1 MHRDISAS
9 GLRGPEP
16 PPEKRAPPDPGKIK
30 GREKAFDARE
40 TQSDHTL
47 AQRRKIAHAALKAAT
62 GRDMGRGDP
71 ASAKARHDAQ
81 QAAQRASGVVGV
93 DEAGDVVVM
102 TLDEVSRR
110 CGHSKAWLRDAGL
123 RVIAGRVRQ
132 VDWQDFLAERDERAE
147 ALAALSGDGW
157 A

>member
-1 MHRDISAS
+1 MNRDTSAS

-16 PPEKRAPPDPGKIK
+16 PPEKRAPPDPGKIE
-30 GREKAFDARE
+30 GREKALSARE

-47 AQRRKIAHAALKAAT
+47 AQRRKIARAALSAT
-62 GRDMGRGDP
+62 IGRDPGGGGQT
-71 ASAKARHDAQ
+71 SAKARRGAQ
-81 QAAQRASGVVGV
+81 QAAQRASGALEV

-123 RVIAGRVRQ
+123 RALSGRVRQ
-132 VDWQDFLAERDERAE
+132 VDWLDFLAERDERAE
-147 ALAALSGDGW
+147 ALAALGGDGW